1 MEGRDADVSKFPF
14 IPRQSGPR
22 DPTPTQE
29 ESSVGDYAGIMPV
42 SPQPLADGAT
52 TGHTVQFEKRKS
64 WGHTPSLERKE
75 WEESRG
81 LGGKNG
87 RLGTIIAGEGSAL
100 GLGSHPSPQPSP
112 APRLPRRGE
121 VRVSGAY

>member
-1 MEGRDADVSKFPF
+1 MQRKLHPQTLAEALQAPLLSTATTPFSTAPQRGWCLGSGGCVCVCVCCAPESGVEGRDADVSKFPL

-75 WEESRG
+75 
-81 LGGKNG
+81 
-87 RLGTIIAGEGSAL
+87 
-100 GLGSHPSPQPSP
+100 
-112 APRLPRRGE
+112 
-121 VRVSGAY
+121 